1 MNTPFE
7 QRTLV
12 NGGMLK
18 QFAGQT
24 VGIMVRVES
33 VAGSTLLANSTDNHK
48 LRISLP
54 SDLSAAEGA
63 WVEVIGVPSAGDAI
77 RGKEVNTL
85 DRIHYTE
92 NESFNSSQYLQVIEF
107 GGENI
112 DFDTESY
119 NTMTQLL
126 NNVKQFYRYG

>member
-7 QRTLV
+7 SRTLV

-18 QFAGQT
+18 QFVGQT
-24 VGIMVRVES
+24 VSIMVRVES

-54 SDLSAAEGA
+54 SDLGAPEGS
-63 WVEVIGVPSAGDAI
+63 WVEVIGVPNSGDVI
-77 RGKEVNTL
+77 RGKE
-85 DRIHYTE
+85 
-92 NESFNSSQYLQVIEF
+92 VIEF
-107 GGENI
+107 GGEKI
-112 DFDTESY
+112 DFDTDSY
-119 NTMTQLL
+119 NAMTQLL